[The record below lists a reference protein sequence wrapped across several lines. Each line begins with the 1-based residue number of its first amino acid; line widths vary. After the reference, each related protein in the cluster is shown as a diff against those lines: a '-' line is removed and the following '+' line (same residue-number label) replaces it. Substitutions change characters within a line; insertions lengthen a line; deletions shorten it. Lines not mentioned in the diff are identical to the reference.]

1 MDDKHLVSLVG
12 GLGNQLFQLA
22 NALDRFPREEIGF
35 VLEFGG
41 DNKNSSDFE
50 SPLMQY
56 RLENTYKS
64 KAFQNPSWV
73 TSRFHNMI
81 LRTLGNTEFIYRA
94 LATVL
99 KFCLSQSILTWVFSG
114 YRVDM
119 FSDSHNVKFANN
131 PSIQIGYFQGRNWRR
146 PQNTYNRMVEL
157 ELINPSQTY
166 LDALDILSNEE
177 FLVVHMRFGDYEQEK
192 KFGIPES
199 SYFYNAIN
207 LAISQSSFS
216 KIVVF
221 TNDETKARQAN
232 IDLLFEIET
241 IYLGEDFE
249 CSPAE
254 TLELMRL
261 GSAYV
266 ISNSTFSWWAAFLSK
281 TAAAFVVCP
290 QPWFIHV
297 LEPIE
302 LIPSHWVRLPSR

>member
-1 MDDKHLVSLVG
+1 VDDKNLVSLVG

-22 NALDRFPREEIGF
+22 NAFDRFPNEKIGF
-35 VLEFGG
+35 VFELGR
-41 DNKNSSDFE
+41 DDKNSTDHE

-64 KAFQNPSWV
+64 KMFQDPSWI
-73 TSRFHNMI
+73 TLRFHNMI
-81 LRTLGNTEFIYRA
+81 LRTLGNTEIIYRV
-94 LATVL
+94 LAAIL
-99 KFCLSQSILTWVFSG
+99 KFRLSQFMLKWVFSG
-114 YRVDM
+114 YRVEIS
-119 FSDSHNVKFANN
+119 SDCQNLEIANI
-131 PSIQIGYFQGRNWRR
+131 PTLQIGYFQGRDWSR
-146 PQNTYNRMVEL
+146 PQNTYSRMVEL
-157 ELINPSQTY
+157 ELLNPSQTY
-166 LDALDILSNEE
+166 LDAVEILVNED
-177 FLVVHMRFGDYEQEK
+177 FLVVHMRFGDYEKEK

-281 TAAAFVVCP
+281 TDAAFVVCP
-290 QPWFIHV
+290 QPWFIHI
-297 LEPIE
+297 LEPVE